1 MYQKYGKRA
10 IDITLSLT
18 TILLTLPLGIVV
30 AILIKLDSK
39 GPVLFTQERTGLNGE
54 LFKMYK
60 FRTMACTN
68 DVRDTSHENQ
78 ITRIGRVA
86 RSLSLDEIP
95 QMLNILL
102 GQMSFIGPRPWI
114 HDYYEN
120 MTTKQRQRVSVLPG
134 VTGLAQVYGRNNLSI
149 NGKIKMDLA
158 YVQHV
163 TFVDDSKIFLKTIGA
178 LFTRTGQEISKFS
191 IAREIETLK
200 QQLIEAQEQ
209 VALASHLSEQAGFKT
224 GATFYSSVEPKP
236 KAKSKPKA
244 PAKHTKPKKVATK

>member
-1 MYQKYGKRA
+1 MYQRYGKRA
-10 IDITLSLT
+10 IDITLSLA
-18 TILLTLPLGIVV
+18 TILLTLPLGIIV

-39 GPVLFTQERTGLNGE
+39 GPAIFTQERTGLGGD

-60 FRTMACTN
+60 FRTMASTN

-78 ITRIGRVA
+78 ITRIGKLA

-95 QMLNILL
+95 QMFNILL

-114 HDYYEN
+114 HEYYEN
-120 MTTKQRQRVSVLPG
+120 MTAKQRARVSVLPG

-163 TFVDDSKIFLKTIGA
+163 TFVDDTKILLKTIGA

-191 IAREIETLK
+191 IANEIEILK
-200 QQLIEAQEQ
+200 KQLAESQEQ
-209 VALASHLSEQAGFKT
+209 IALAAHLSEQTGFKT
-224 GATFYSSVEPKP
+224 GSVFYSSIEPKP
-236 KAKSKPKA
+236 KTKTKPKA
-244 PAKHTKPKKVATK
+244 EARHKRST

>member
-1 MYQKYGKRA
+1 MYKKYGKRA
-10 IDITLSLT
+10 IDITLSLAV
-18 TILLTLPLGIVV
+18 ILLTLPLGVIV
-30 AILIKLDSK
+30 AILIMLDSK
-39 GPVLFTQERTGLNGE
+39 GPAIFTQERTGLNGE

-60 FRTMACTN
+60 FRTMASTN

-78 ITRIGRVA
+78 ITRIGGVA

-95 QMLNILL
+95 QMFNILL

-120 MTTKQRQRVSVLPG
+120 MTAKQRQRVSVLPG

-149 NGKIKMDLA
+149 TGKIKMDLA
-158 YVQHV
+158 YVAHV
-163 TFVDDSKIFLKTIGA
+163 TFIDDAKILIKTIGA

-191 IAREIETLK
+191 IANEIEILK
-200 QQLIEAQEQ
+200 QQLAGAQEQ
-209 VALASHLSEQAGFKT
+209 VALASHLSEQAGFMT
-224 GATFYSSVEPKP
+224 GATFYSSVEQKP

-244 PAKHTKPKKVATK
+244 ATKHKRST

>member
-54 LFKMYK
+54 LFRMYK

-134 VTGLAQVYGRNNLSI
+134 VTGLAQVYGRNNLGI

-163 TFVDDSKIFLKTIGA
+163 TFMDDTKILLKTIGA

-200 QQLIEAQEQ
+200 EQLQYALDEAETTNT
-209 VALASHLSEQAGFKT
+209 ASQTPAFKT
-224 GATFYSSVEPKP
+224 GSVFYSSIVAEQSSKTEQVG
-236 KAKSKPKA
+236 KS
-244 PAKHTKPKKVATK
+244 TKKKKVMTG